1 MFYRVTELSEAVVL
15 VVVPTVSLKKLENI
29 QQSMSG
35 IFNQQVIHLLSQDG
49 GKKILNS
56 MLEFTVRS
64 LALWS
69 LILTL
74 ALVVLNR
81 LQNLKKL

>member
-1 MFYRVTELSEAVVL
+1 MFYRVTELSGAVVL
-15 VVVPTVSLKKLENI
+15 AVVLTVNLKKLAST
-29 QQSMSG
+29 QRLMSG
-35 IFNQQVIHLLSQDG
+35 IFNQQVILLLSLDG
-49 GKKILNS
+49 GKKILNL
-56 MLEFTVRS
+56 MLEFTVKS